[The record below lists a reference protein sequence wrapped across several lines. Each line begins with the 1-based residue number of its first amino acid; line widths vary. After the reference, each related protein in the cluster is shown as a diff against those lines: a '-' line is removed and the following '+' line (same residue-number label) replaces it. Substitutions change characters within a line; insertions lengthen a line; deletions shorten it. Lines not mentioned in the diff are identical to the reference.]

1 MITDGYGLE
10 RRGTGHQG
18 DHTMLR
24 RFRLAATMLTIA
36 AGSVAPAAPAVA
48 DDAPPSC
55 PQDAA
60 CLYENPDYTGAVTV
74 LRFDRLPSQ
83 CASLPRTVRSGVNN
97 TPYFFSL
104 YDAPAC
110 SGSSS
115 VALLPAHSTKP
126 AFPAPMRAYL

>member
-1 MITDGYGLE
+1 
-10 RRGTGHQG
+10 
-18 DHTMLR
+18 MLR

-36 AGSVAPAAPAVA
+36 AGSLAPAAPGAAAA
-48 DDAPPSC
+48 DDPPPC

-74 LRFDRLPSQ
+74 LRFDRLPAQ
-83 CASLPRTVRSGVNN
+83 CASLPQAVQSGVNN
-97 TPYFFSL
+97 TPYFLSL

-110 SGSSS
+110 SGSGR

-126 AFPAPMRAYL
+126 AFPVPMRAYL